1 MLVSPHAGHS
11 FARTWYSVTTGGGG
25 GAASKTCRFCSQAAG
40 TSARSC
46 PQQPHAAGPHF
57 TVLSGL
63 PDCFSVEDC
72 APGCLPGLR
81 PDLPRSD
88 RSFGFF
94 LYGLSEDGGLD
105 DVEESLPSSR
115 WSSSTRAASASI
127 CASRA
132 ASCAAASSSRSAAA
146 CRSRALSASSSAT
159 RACSHPAGSGGVTGG
174 VSGISRSPSEP
185 AIRDQRDTP
194 GRLTKIRNQSHPGRY
209 GQPRDPAHAPPA
221 TQAE

>member
-11 FARTWYSVTTGGGG
+11 FARTWYSATAGGGG
-25 GAASKTCRFCSQAAG
+25 GAASNTCRFCSHAAG
-40 TSARSC
+40 TSARPC
-46 PQQPHAAGPHF
+46 PQQPHAAGPHS
-57 TVLSGL
+57 TVSSGL
-63 PDCFSVEDC
+63 PDCFSVLDC

-94 LYGLSEDGGLD
+94 LSGCRTAAWTTSRI
-105 DVEESLPSSR
+105 LPSGR

-146 CRSRALSASSSAT
+146 CRSRALPASSSAT
-159 RACSHPAGSGGVTGG
+159 RACSHPAGSDGDTGG
-174 VSGISRSPSEP
+174 VSGTSRSPSEP
-185 AIRDQRDTP
+185 AIRHQHDTP
-194 GRLTKIRNQSHPGRY
+194 SRLTDQKPGPPR
-209 GQPRDPAHAPPA
+209 GHRQPRTPAHAPSA
-221 TQAE
+221 IQAE